1 MIYRRRKKRNPALSK
16 HKKQDYLMS
25 VFTSYIPFVLA
36 SGSPRRFDLLAQ
48 QGLDFTVCKT
58 PPDFVEDDPDRG
70 EKGEDYALRTASA
83 KARAVFNRLSASS
96 KVPFFDPVL
105 AADTIVCLDDNIFGK
120 PSGPEHALSMLRLL
134 AGRTHEVIT
143 ACCLLLPQ
151 LQQEDSF
158 ALTSRVT
165 FWDCPEK
172 ALLAY
177 AHSAEPLDKAGAY
190 AVQGTGSFLIRSIQ
204 GSWSN
209 VVGLPISEVL
219 EKLLHY
225 KIIGVTND
233 HS

>member
-1 MIYRRRKKRNPALSK
+1 
-16 HKKQDYLMS
+16 MS
-25 VFTSYIPFVLA
+25 VFTSYIPFILA
-36 SGSPRRFDLLAQ
+36 SGSPRRFDLLTQ
-48 QGLDFTVCKT
+48 QGLAFTVCKT
-58 PPDFVEDDPDRG
+58 PPDFVEERPDSG
-70 EKGEDYALRTASA
+70 EKGEAYALRTASA
-83 KARAVFNRLSASS
+83 KAWAVFNRLSASS
-96 KVPFFDPVL
+96 KAPSFCGPLL

-143 ACCLLLPQ
+143 ACCLLLPK

-165 FWDCPEK
+165 FWDCPEN

-177 AHSAEPLDKAGAY
+177 AHSVEPLDKAGAY
-190 AVQGTGSFLIRSIQ
+190 AVQGIGSFLIRSIQ

-219 EKLLHY
+219 EKLLQY
-225 KIIGVTND
+225 KIIGVKNET
-233 HS
+233 S